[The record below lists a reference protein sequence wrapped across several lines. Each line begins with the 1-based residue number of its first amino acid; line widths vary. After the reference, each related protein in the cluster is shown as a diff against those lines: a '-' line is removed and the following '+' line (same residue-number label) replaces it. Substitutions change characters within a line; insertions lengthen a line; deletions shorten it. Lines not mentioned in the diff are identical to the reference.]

1 MEQPGAGKRPT
12 DFNVQVPPELETG
25 TYANF
30 LGVWHTGHEFTLDFA
45 VTQPP
50 IVPQDPAQP
59 IIVPCRVATRVK
71 IPPSMIFDIMRALN
85 ENMTRYEAIFGEIQR
100 PTPTQEDEPR

>member
-1 MEQPGAGKRPT
+1 MEQPGPGKRPAN
-12 DFNVQVPPELETG
+12 FSVQVPPDLEGG

-50 IVPQDPAQP
+50 VVPEDENEPVT
-59 IIVPCRVATRVK
+59 VPSRVVARVK
-71 IPPSMIFDIMRALN
+71 IPPTLIFDIMRALS
-85 ENMTRYEAIFGEIQR
+85 ENMTTYESTFGEIQR
-100 PTPTQEDEPR
+100 PELSQEDEPQ

>member
-1 MEQPGAGKRPT
+1 MEQPEAGERPT
-12 DFNVQVPPELETG
+12 NFNVQVPPELEGG

-50 IVPQDPAQP
+50 IIPEDQNQP
-59 IIVPCRVATRVK
+59 VTIPCRVVTRVK
-71 IPPSMIFDIMRALN
+71 FPPTLIFDIMRALY
-85 ENMTRYEAIFGEIQR
+85 ENMTTYESTFGEILR
-100 PTPTQEDEPR
+100 PEATQEDEPQ